1 MANINRPESPET
13 GRTTFPG
20 GKNNYSFRCA
30 DAGFTECSWQTQGS
44 SPEEVLR
51 NAEQH
56 GREKHNL
63 TSLDEKTR
71 NLVRSKI
78 RQAA

>member
-1 MANINRPESPET
+1 MANINKPENPET
-13 GRTTFPG
+13 GRTTVPG
-20 GKNNYSFRCA
+20 GKNNYSLRCS
-30 DAGFTECSWQTQGS
+30 DVGFTGCNWQTQGS

-78 RQAA
+78 RAAA